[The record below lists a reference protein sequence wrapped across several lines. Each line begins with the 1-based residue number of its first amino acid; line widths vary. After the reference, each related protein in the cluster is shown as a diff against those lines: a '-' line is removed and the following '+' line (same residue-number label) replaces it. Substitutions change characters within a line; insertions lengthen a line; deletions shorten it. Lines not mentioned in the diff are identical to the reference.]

1 LDAAGKAVY
10 HYSMRMVYQGR
21 LESNSEIPDRVSAMT
36 LGPPNDLYLAAA
48 GQVYYVQL
56 K

>member
-1 LDAAGKAVY
+1 
-10 HYSMRMVYQGR
+10 MRMVYQGR
-21 LESNSEIPDRVSAMT
+21 LESNIDIPDYISAMT
-36 LGPPNDLYLAAA
+36 LGPPNDLYLAAG